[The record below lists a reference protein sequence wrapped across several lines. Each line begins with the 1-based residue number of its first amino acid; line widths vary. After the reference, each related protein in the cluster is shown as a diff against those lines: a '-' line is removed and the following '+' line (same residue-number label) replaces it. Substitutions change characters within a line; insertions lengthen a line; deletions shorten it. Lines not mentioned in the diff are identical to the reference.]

1 MAEGKKSFLRRLLG
15 LIIRNPINTLCLLV
29 VGYCVFQVYVLEN
42 DIATYNLIMFGVIG
56 AWLVLF
62 LARHLLKVIVLLI
75 IIGGVVYGWLHFANK
90 DKIACE
96 EQGGFWNEN
105 TLNCEK
111 KISFWEQLNK
121 KWKIISKKS
130 EK

>member
-121 KWKIISKKS
+121 K
-130 EK
+130 